1 MSVELSSHVPEVVA
15 ILDTSPDTVEMLRHV
30 VQQAGFTVV
39 CAYIHDIREAR
50 VDLEAFLR
58 AHQPAVVVYDISVPY
73 EENWRFFQHIRSR
86 ESCGKCQFVL
96 TTTNARE
103 VAKLAGP
110 EQHVHEIVGKPYDL
124 GEVARA
130 VKEAVR
136 SRPTR

>member
-1 MSVELSSHVPEVVA
+1 MSAELSSHVPEVVA
-15 ILDTSPDTVEMLRHV
+15 VLDTSPDTVELLRNV
-30 VQQAGFTVV
+30 LQQAGFTVV
-39 CAYIHDIREAR
+39 CAYIHDIREGR

-58 AHQPAVVVYDISVPY
+58 AHQPAVVVYDIAVPY
-73 EENWRFFQHIRSR
+73 EESWRFFQHIRSR
-86 ESCGKCQFVL
+86 ESFGKCQFVL

-110 EQHVHEIVGKPYDL
+110 EQHLHEIVGKPYDL
-124 GEVARA
+124 GEVVRA